1 MPVSALRL
9 RQVRDRLLD
18 LHKTLLDAERAR
30 FEREHGRV
38 ASSGQWLQLVLGH
51 EQFAWLRPY
60 SGLIVR
66 IDEWLASDAPAPD
79 EGEALWRE
87 ADKLT
92 TVGEARDESPEG
104 LYGVLVDTVPAAAAR
119 HAAVREAL
127 HTWAQR

>member
-9 RQVRDRLLD
+9 RQVRDHLLD
-18 LHKTLLDAERAR
+18 LHKALLDAERTR

-51 EQFAWLRPY
+51 EQFAWLRPF

-66 IDEWLASDAPAPD
+66 IDEWLASDALPPD
-79 EGEALWRE
+79 DGDALWAE
-87 ADKLT
+87 ADRLT
-92 TVGEARDESPEG
+92 TVTDARDASPAG
-104 LYGVLVDTVPAAAAR
+104 LYNGLVESVPAAAAL

-127 HTWAQR
+127 GQQ

>member
-18 LHKTLLDAERAR
+18 LHKALLDAERAR

-38 ASSGQWLQLVLGH
+38 SSSGQWLQLVLGH
-51 EQFAWLRPY
+51 EQFAWLRPF

-66 IDEWLASDAPAPD
+66 IDEWLASDAPPPD
-79 EGEALWRE
+79 EGDALWAE
-87 ADKLT
+87 ADRLT
-92 TVGEARDESPEG
+92 TVTEARDESPEG
-104 LYGVLVDTVPAAAAR
+104 LYGVLIDTVPAAAAQ

-127 HTWAQR
+127 RT

>member
-18 LHKTLLDAERAR
+18 LHKALLDAERAR

-38 ASSGQWLQLVLGH
+38 ASSGQWLQLVLSH

-66 IDEWLASDAPAPD
+66 IDEWIASDAPAPD
-79 EGEALWRE
+79 EGEALWQE
-87 ADKLT
+87 TDKLT
-92 TVGEARDESPEG
+92 TLGEARDESPEG
-104 LYGVLVDTVPAAAAR
+104 LYGVLVDTVPAAAAQ

-127 HTWAQR
+127 RSRPEL

>member
-1 MPVSALRL
+1 MPISALRL

-18 LHKTLLDAERAR
+18 LHKALLDAERAR

-51 EQFAWLRPY
+51 EQFAWLRPF

-79 EGEALWRE
+79 EGEALWAE
-87 ADKLT
+87 ANRLT
-92 TVGEARDESPEG
+92 TVKDARDASPEG
-104 LYGVLVDTVPAAAAR
+104 LYGILIDTVPAAATQ
-119 HAAVREAL
+119 HAAVRDAL
-127 HTWAQR
+127 DDGT

>member
-1 MPVSALRL
+1 M
-9 RQVRDRLLD
+9 
-18 LHKTLLDAERAR
+18 
-30 FEREHGRV
+30 
-38 ASSGQWLQLVLGH
+38 LGH

-79 EGEALWRE
+79 EGEALWQE

-92 TVGEARDESPEG
+92 TLGVARDESPEG
-104 LYGVLVDTVPAAAAR
+104 LYGVLVDTVPAAAAQ

-127 HTWAQR
+127 HT

>member
-38 ASSGQWLQLVLGH
+38 ASSGQWLQLVLSH

-66 IDEWLASDAPAPD
+66 IDEWIASDAPAPD
-79 EGEALWRE
+79 EGEALWQE

-92 TVGEARDESPEG
+92 TLGEARDESPEG
-104 LYGVLVDTVPAAAAR
+104 LYGVLVDSVPAAAAQ

-127 HTWAQR
+127 HT

>member
-18 LHKTLLDAERAR
+18 LHKALLDAERAR
-30 FEREHGRV
+30 FEREHGKV
-38 ASSGQWLQLVLGH
+38 ASSGQWLQLVLSH

-66 IDEWLASDAPAPD
+66 IDEWLASDAPTPD
-79 EGEALWRE
+79 EGDALWQE
-87 ADKLT
+87 ADRLT
-92 TVGEARDESPEG
+92 TVTEARDESPEG
-104 LYGVLVDTVPAAAAR
+104 LYGVLVATIPAAAAQ

-127 HTWAQR
+127 RANSQ